1 MIVGFN
7 VDSIEA
13 SRGQAAQ
20 GNLQIHYNPKVK
32 SVESAQVKS
41 FDEEVARIEFDF
53 EVQYEAG
60 GEVGASIKLSGN
72 ILWNG
77 DTDKVVKSWEEDEQ
91 LPDDVRAPLM
101 NDLYRKCL
109 SQSVGIADTLN
120 LIPPIPTPQV
130 DN

>member
-1 MIVGFN
+1 M
-7 VDSIEA
+7 
-13 SRGQAAQ
+13 
-20 GNLQIHYNPKVK
+20 
-32 SVESAQVKS
+32 ESAQVKS